1 MSAVG
6 KFLHRRKNANPLED
20 SSENQG
26 VAPKSSQIN
35 SEDPESLQRYMTLRE
50 DIRAVRLRHRRSQRA
65 SRYEHS
71 LEKLRTRLSHTMER
85 SRIRFEKFHSRA
97 TEREMRRETEEKLK
111 LAKEYRKARI
121 SGTRAQVTSKIR
133 QSVEM
138 RALRLS
144 KARQISLV
152 VLMPVL
158 VALALWS
165 TVSVH
170 AGITTTLGITT
181 GPQWWGAW
189 LVEPAMISVVAFIII
204 MRAVLRSSGGN
215 LGWRATLLE
224 WSFLS
229 VSILLSM
236 AGHWPESLGLTQI
249 GEMLMHSL
257 GAIGVAG
264 VAFLIGMVD
273 DAITSATPERDAT
286 GRIYPTLDETLRDL
300 PELSHLS
307 GTVRQESRLTE
318 TEASH
323 SDETVRRNTETVRRD
338 ETEAVSL
345 RQDSETASHLSETV
359 RRDSETEASHPSQS
373 DETVRRDD
381 ETVRQEASH
390 SSHPDETVQ
399 VIAVNGEEVVIP
411 DYVPEELDDRRKL
424 VISVYEDAVRN
435 EEDSS
440 VKAIAERTGV
450 PRATVGR
457 YLKQWKEQ
465 SEVS

>member
-35 SEDPESLQRYMTLRE
+35 SGDPESLQRYMTLRE

-85 SRIRFEKFHSRA
+85 SRIHFEKFHSRA

-158 VALALWS
+158 AALALWS

-323 SDETVRRNTETVRRD
+323 SDETVRRD

-359 RRDSETEASHPSQS
+359 RRDSEMEASHPSQS

-399 VIAVNGEEVVIP
+399 VIAVNGEEIVIP
-411 DYVPEELDDRRKL
+411 DYVPDELDDRRKL

>member
-1 MSAVG
+1 
-6 KFLHRRKNANPLED
+6 
-20 SSENQG
+20 
-26 VAPKSSQIN
+26 
-35 SEDPESLQRYMTLRE
+35 
-50 DIRAVRLRHRRSQRA
+50 
-65 SRYEHS
+65 
-71 LEKLRTRLSHTMER
+71 
-85 SRIRFEKFHSRA
+85 SRIHFEKFHSRA

-111 LAKEYRKARI
+111 PAKEYRKARI

-158 VALALWS
+158 AALALWS

-323 SDETVRRNTETVRRD
+323 SDETVRRD

-359 RRDSETEASHPSQS
+359 RRDSEMEASHPSQS

-390 SSHPDETVQ
+390 SSHPGETVQ

-411 DYVPEELDDRRKL
+411 DYVPDELDDRRKL

>member
-35 SEDPESLQRYMTLRE
+35 SGDPESLQRYMTLRE

-85 SRIRFEKFHSRA
+85 SRIHFEKFHSRA

-158 VALALWS
+158 AALALWS

-359 RRDSETEASHPSQS
+359 RRDSEMEASHPSQS

-399 VIAVNGEEVVIP
+399 VIAVNGEEIVIP
-411 DYVPEELDDRRKL
+411 DYVPDELDDRRKL